1 MIATPQIT
9 VRLWQTEQD
18 PFQHDKSMPRDKT
31 PLTTAQQ
38 RTVES
43 ALESLTFLKLVA
55 RVQGVGIAKLA
66 KRDLE
71 DFIRSADRA
80 NPPT

>member
-1 MIATPQIT
+1 MSKEKI
-9 VRLWQTEQD
+9 
-18 PFQHDKSMPRDKT
+18 
-31 PLTTAQQ
+31 PLTDAQK

-80 NPPT
+80 LPPL

>member
-1 MIATPQIT
+1 MSKEKI
-9 VRLWQTEQD
+9 
-18 PFQHDKSMPRDKT
+18 
-31 PLTTAQQ
+31 PLTAAQQ

-71 DFIRSADRA
+71 AFIRSADRA
-80 NPPT
+80 LPPT

>member
-1 MIATPQIT
+1 MS
-9 VRLWQTEQD
+9 RE
-18 PFQHDKSMPRDKT
+18 KT
-31 PLTTAQQ
+31 PLTEAQQ
-38 RTVES
+38 RSVAS

-71 DFIRSADRA
+71 DFIRAADDQRSIEKPRA
-80 NPPT
+80 VPPT

>member
-1 MIATPQIT
+1 MANLTRTSSGANFMSKEKI
-9 VRLWQTEQD
+9 
-18 PFQHDKSMPRDKT
+18 
-31 PLTTAQQ
+31 PLTDAQQ

-80 NPPT
+80 NKV